1 MFFFKK
7 NDDSS
12 KKFVAVL
19 TPLSKEDI
27 VKSETCVF
35 KSNHFN
41 QSFSF
46 KTCKYLDK
54 KPEYCFL
61 ASSFNEYKNDLLA
74 LSDEMLKDVKV
85 VNFACFYNHKLI
97 EQMEWVKEIRAYFDG
112 WLVKDKKDLLL
123 LGRNSEITL
132 CHKEDDSKDIQE
144 MLSNKKTDVKS
155 RKFSSKMFWQKLV
168 AMVLGNMLILAYK
181 DDVSKLLLNSE
192 IRQRVD
198 DLIKEFAKKIKDK
211 ESQIDTQKLL
221 TDIYAYPDNFV
232 SEYAST
238 KGCIALSEMIDG
250 ADCFNYPKLFEILSE
265 LTKKY

>member
-1 MFFFKK
+1 
-7 NDDSS
+7 
-12 KKFVAVL
+12 
-19 TPLSKEDI
+19 
-27 VKSETCVF
+27 
-35 KSNHFN
+35 
-41 QSFSF
+41 
-46 KTCKYLDK
+46 
-54 KPEYCFL
+54 
-61 ASSFNEYKNDLLA
+61 
-74 LSDEMLKDVKV
+74 
-85 VNFACFYNHKLI
+85 
-97 EQMEWVKEIRAYFDG
+97 
-112 WLVKDKKDLLL
+112 
-123 LGRNSEITL
+123 
-132 CHKEDDSKDIQE
+132 
-144 MLSNKKTDVKS
+144 
-155 RKFSSKMFWQKLV
+155 MFWQKLV

-211 ESQIDTQKLL
+211 ECQIDTQKLL